1 MTDTTPEVFEFPK
14 KEELVHHYEMMLLIS
29 GNTTDEDAAKTFSEV
44 KELAVAAGA
53 EMTYEEVIGR
63 KTLAYSVDKS
73 RQGSYF
79 VCEFDLISTR
89 LPGLN
94 EKLRIRKDVARFLII
109 KKHKRT
115 AEEIATEKE
124 WAVKREEYR
133 AKKMI
138 ENATKSQR
146 GERPSFKKVTA
157 EETAPVADEKEV
169 NDGIDKLLGDDVTV

>member
-29 GNTTDEDAAKTFSEV
+29 GNTTDEDAAKTFAEV
-44 KELAVAAGA
+44 KELTVAAGA

-109 KKHKRT
+109 KKHT
-115 AEEIATEKE
+115 
-124 WAVKREEYR
+124 
-133 AKKMI
+133 
-138 ENATKSQR
+138 
-146 GERPSFKKVTA
+146 
-157 EETAPVADEKEV
+157 
-169 NDGIDKLLGDDVTV
+169 